1 MSQASV
7 APPKPPS
14 SIPNCYSG
22 ASLHP
27 PPNSAKHGIALEPAV
42 SEYGSGDGDD
52 GVHEASVHYL
62 PRPPS
67 PY

>member
-1 MSQASV
+1 TV

-14 SIPNCYSG
+14 SIPNSYSG
-22 ASLHP
+22 PSLHP
-27 PPNSAKHGIALEPAV
+27 PPAKHGIDPPIEPGV
-42 SEYGSGDGDD
+42 SEYGSGDGD